1 MSLGFISNGVCK
13 RLLGLLEG
21 LRQRLVAKLFI
32 ASIKM
37 HTAGLSGAKALVASL
52 ASEVL
57 VRTHEALFAF
67 LKGLLGFLAH

>member
-13 RLLGLLEG
+13 RLLGLLKG
-21 LRQRLVAKLFI
+21 LWQRLVAKFFI

-37 HTAGLSGAKALVASL
+37 HTASLSWAKALVASL

-57 VRTHEALFAF
+57 VRTHEALFAVF
-67 LKGLLGFLAH
+67 QGLLGFLAQ